1 MDKEK
6 IGRGIVKGA
15 KWLMVVMWTIVLILL
30 TILIKKN
37 ITLSAQNIRK
47 DVVENFKNSDF
58 SVVHLDDSVNITI
71 STKADTKDIIPQVR
85 NLYRKLSKY
94 KLTNNVDTISLII
107 GDMNDRPIMYS
118 KIELQ
123 NLKQVKWD
131 NIKTYEGAIEIL
143 NIKIK

>member
-47 DVVENFKNSDF
+47 DVAENFKNSDF

>member
-47 DVVENFKNSDF
+47 DVAENFKNSDF

-71 STKADTKDIIPQVR
+71 STKADTEDIIPQVR

-94 KLTNNVDTISLII
+94 KLTNNVGTISLII

-131 NIKTYEGAIEIL
+131 NIKTYEGVIEIL

>member
-123 NLKQVKWD
+123 SLKQVKWD